1 MSTPPGGTHWR
12 PDEHGLRHVPGG
24 GGATG
29 AELVVL
35 ARRRRERLVALEQHP
50 RGDLAGAGA
59 GGRHGGGDREGEDRG
74 AARRAL
80 GFGSEEFFGGR
91 RGGKNEGKVGEE
103 TKGGKFR
110 VLVGVVARGRRDTI
124 LEGNGKIKYMKIEK
138 PFFLGQLFNDC
149 C

>member
-1 MSTPPGGTHWR
+1 MG
-12 PDEHGLRHVPGG
+12 
-24 GGATG
+24 
-29 AELVVL
+29 
-35 ARRRRERLVALEQHP
+35 
-50 RGDLAGAGA
+50 
-59 GGRHGGGDREGEDRG
+59 GGGDREGEDRG